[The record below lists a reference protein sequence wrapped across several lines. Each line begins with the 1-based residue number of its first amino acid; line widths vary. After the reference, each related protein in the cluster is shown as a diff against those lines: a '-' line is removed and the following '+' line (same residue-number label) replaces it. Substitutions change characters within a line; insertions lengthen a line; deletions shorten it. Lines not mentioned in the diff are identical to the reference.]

1 VLKNQKRNS
10 KRNGPSKNELKNL
23 LKNQI
28 NNFALKSESDDF
40 FNDLNC
46 IDQTLS
52 ILDDDKDPIVFSMV
66 GGYVKEFVTSFLILY
81 FGTKDLEKS
90 LVAHSMIKALTK
102 YIVLLDKHY
111 DEKSYEYKAR
121 ADAIF
126 EHIMKNATGY
136 VRYAIKHQM
145 ATLWAI
151 ASYEI
156 KLKERML
163 NGEIFEKSEIR
174 YHIMQKSSDTV
185 LYSVIL
191 DKFVD
196 SFNPN
201 ILQLLHYNQA
211 LLDIQDDL
219 KDVEEDIMNRDLNIF
234 LMSSGNKL
242 SIADIFNNHISTS
255 KVIKESTKTV
265 LSIISDLETCIEG
278 ISVPQE
284 FTFMKTL
291 SRYYIK
297 TLRKSLKELNE

>member
-1 VLKNQKRNS
+1 VLKNKKRQSNHQ
-10 KRNGPSKNELKNL
+10 GPSINELKNL

-28 NNFALKSESDDF
+28 NSFVLKAENEDF
-40 FNDLNC
+40 LTDLNC

-52 ILDDDKDPIVFSMV
+52 LIDDDKDPIVFSMV

-81 FGTKDLEKS
+81 FGTKDLDKS
-90 LVAHSMIKALTK
+90 LKAHSMIKALTK

-126 EHIMKNATGY
+126 EHLMKNATGY

-163 NGEIFEKSEIR
+163 NKEIFEKCEIR

-185 LYSVIL
+185 LYSIIL
-191 DKFVD
+191 DKYAD

-234 LMSSGNKL
+234 LMSSGSKL
-242 SIADIFNNHISTS
+242 SIVDVFSNRISS
-255 KVIKESTKTV
+255 DKVIKESTTTV
-265 LSIISDLETCIEG
+265 LSIISDLESCIEG

-284 FTFMKTL
+284 FSFMKSL

-297 TLRKSLKELNE
+297 TLRKSLKEFNE

>member
-1 VLKNQKRNS
+1 MQTNQKRGS
-10 KRNGPSKNELKNL
+10 RQNGPSPNDLKNL

-40 FNDLNC
+40 ISDINR

-52 ILDDDKDPIVFSMV
+52 LLDDDKDPIVFSMV
-66 GGYVKEFVTSFLILY
+66 GGYVKEFVTSFLVLY

-90 LVAHSMIKALTK
+90 LVGISMIKALTK

-121 ADAIF
+121 ADIIF
-126 EHIMKNATGY
+126 EGIMKNAKGY
-136 VRYAIKHQM
+136 VRNAIKHSM
-145 ATLWAI
+145 ASLWTI

-156 KLKERML
+156 KLRERML
-163 NGEIFEKSEIR
+163 NEEIFEKSEIR

-191 DKFVD
+191 DKYVEN
-196 SFNPN
+196 FNPN
-201 ILQLLHYNQA
+201 ILQLIHYNQA

-219 KDVEEDIMNRDLNIF
+219 KDLEEDIMNRDLNIF
-234 LMSSGNKL
+234 LMASGESL
-242 SIADIFNNHISTS
+242 SIQDIFSNRVSS
-255 KVIKESTKTV
+255 DKVKIKSIPMV
-265 LSIISDLETCIEG
+265 LSIISDFETCVDG

-284 FTFMKTL
+284 FSFIKIL
-291 SRYYIK
+291 SKHYIK
-297 TLRKSLKELNE
+297 TLRNSLVEFE